1 MLDWQVA
8 IFFSPMGTDFLWY
21 GRPSAS
27 YKGPACCLWEHWV
40 AGIMIYSFILGAV
53 SVEDFCC
60 LICGVE
66 SLARWVWQESWAKTR
81 ISLIVP
87 YTYRRISLTIK

>member
-1 MLDWQVA
+1 
-8 IFFSPMGTDFLWY
+8 
-21 GRPSAS
+21 
-27 YKGPACCLWEHWV
+27 V

-66 SLARWVWQESWAKTR
+66 SLAR
-81 ISLIVP
+81 
-87 YTYRRISLTIK
+87 